1 MKHIKGIIACTL
13 ASSLMLISVGC
24 EKTDIHEIDPI
35 IRETYQKTIPET
47 VEVQKGDMQPVIR
60 LKLNQNSLKYYNY
73 SVDVEDLEF
82 SELKVS
88 TGDYVRAGQVLC
100 VLKSEKIEK
109 ALKEATEALETDK
122 MLLEH
127 TKKLR
132 EIDVDPDKPDDENNK
147 KIAEMYDRTIA
158 NLEDDIRLQTI
169 RVAESQRDLDSCIIK
184 ARDDGVITYVSD
196 AIKNGVVVL
205 KSDLFTEA
213 CGDVGFFT
221 EYKEDD
227 YDFEVGQVFEAA
239 SATMQFDVKITRID
253 ENESGSITIHFMPV
267 SEDVLYV
274 SNEKFEVIIPKEKI
288 KDVVYLEERL
298 VYTATNGR
306 QFVYVVDESGF
317 KNPVYVEVDMVV
329 EGMAIIKSGLEG
341 GEEVTAK

>member
-35 IRETYQKTIPET
+35 IRETYQKTLPET

-88 TGDYVRAGQVLC
+88 SGDYVRAGQVLC

-109 ALKEATEALETDK
+109 ALKESTEALETDK

-132 EIDVDPDKPDDENNK
+132 EIDVDPDKPEELAEKLLIYKDEKETLEKWQKNARRLS
-147 KIAEMYDRTIA
+147 IEVYDK
-158 NLEDDIRLQTI
+158 DILSAK
-169 RVAESQRDLDSCIIK
+169 VA
-184 ARDDGVITYVSD
+184 
-196 AIKNGVVVL
+196 
-205 KSDLFTEA
+205 
-213 CGDVGFFT
+213 
-221 EYKEDD
+221 
-227 YDFEVGQVFEAA
+227 
-239 SATMQFDVKITRID
+239 
-253 ENESGSITIHFMPV
+253 
-267 SEDVLYV
+267 DVL
-274 SNEKFEVIIPKEKI
+274 
-288 KDVVYLEERL
+288 ER
-298 VYTATNGR
+298 YGQT
-306 QFVYVVDESGF
+306 
-317 KNPVYVEVDMVV
+317 K
-329 EGMAIIKSGLEG
+329 
-341 GEEVTAK
+341 

>member
-1 MKHIKGIIACTL
+1 MKNIKGIVACAM
-13 ASSLMLISVGC
+13 ASSLVLLSAGC

-35 IRETYQKTIPET
+35 VSETYQKTIPET

-73 SVDVEDLEF
+73 SVDIEDLEF

-88 TGDYVRAGQVLC
+88 SGDYVRAGQVLC

-109 ALKEATEALETDK
+109 ALREASEALETDK
-122 MLLEH
+122 LLLEH

-132 EIDVDPDKPDDENNK
+132 AIDVDPDKPDDENNK

-205 KSDLFTEA
+205 KADLFTQA
-213 CGDVGFFT
+213 CGDVGFYT

-267 SEDVLYV
+267 SDDVLYV
-274 SNEKFEVIIPKEKI
+274 SNDKFEVIIPKEKI
-288 KDVVYLEERL
+288 TNVVYLEERL
-298 VYTATNGR
+298 LHTATNGK
-306 QFVYVVDESGF
+306 QFVYVLDEDGF

-341 GEEVTAK
+341 GEEVTVK